1 MSESGLNGYET
12 SVWFGILAP
21 IGLPKDILDKLNA
34 NINLAL
40 QSSEVRSQ
48 LLAQGIDVLGG
59 SKEDLAKYI
68 QTETDK
74 WEKLIKLSGA
84 KMD

>member
-1 MSESGLNGYET
+1 
-12 SVWFGILAP
+12 
-21 IGLPKDILDKLNA
+21 
-34 NINLAL
+34 
-40 QSSEVRSQ
+40 
-48 LLAQGIDVLGG
+48 VLGG

-68 QTETDK
+68 QSETDK